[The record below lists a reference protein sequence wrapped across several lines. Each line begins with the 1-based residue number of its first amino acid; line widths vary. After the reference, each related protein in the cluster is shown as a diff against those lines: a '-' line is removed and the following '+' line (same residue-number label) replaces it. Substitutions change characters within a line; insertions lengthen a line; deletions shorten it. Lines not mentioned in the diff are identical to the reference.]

1 MRLVT
6 FVRGNGGRPAIGVIV
21 ERVGRRYVLDLG
33 RADPSLPADMNAF
46 LAAGPTALARA
57 RELAAGA
64 EFDALLPEHEVRL
77 LAPIPR
83 PGKILGLGAMYP
95 DPAKPDA
102 PHALYPPLFG
112 KFATSVI
119 ASGEPIV
126 LPKVSKEVDY
136 EAELGVV
143 IGKVAR
149 HVPEA
154 DAFDYVAGYV
164 AVNDIT
170 ARDWARHSTH
180 WTAGKS
186 FDTFCPLGPVL
197 VTADEIPD
205 PHNLEIVLKLNGQ
218 ELQHDKTCCMCFSIP
233 WLIAYL
239 STAMTL
245 EPGDIISTGTP
256 CGTGVSRSP
265 QIFLKPGDEVWVYV
279 EGIGELCNP
288 VMAEA

>member
-6 FVRGNGGRPAIGVIV
+6 FTDAGKTVLGAVI
-21 ERVGRRYVLDLG
+21 ERAGRRYILDLG
-33 RADPSLPADMNAF
+33 RADPALPSEMVAF
-46 LAAGPTALARA
+46 LAAGPTAMARA
-57 RELAAGA
+57 RELVAAA
-64 EFDALLPEHEVRL
+64 ADEFLRPEHEVRL
-77 LAPIPR
+77 LAPVPR

-102 PHALYPPLFG
+102 PHAQYPPLFG
-112 KFATSVI
+112 KFATTVI
-119 ASGEPIV
+119 AGGDPIV

-143 IGKVAR
+143 IGKLAR
-149 HVPEA
+149 RVSEE
-154 DAFDYVAGYV
+154 DAYDYVAGYV

-180 WTAGKS
+180 WTAGKN
-186 FDTFCPLGPVL
+186 FDTFCPLGPAL
-197 VTADEIPD
+197 VTRDEIPD
-205 PHNLEIVLKLNGQ
+205 PHNHEIVLKLNGQ

-233 WLIAYL
+233 WLISYL

-288 VMAEA
+288 VVAEA